1 MFVDI
6 AEKKWENCVRGFMK
20 KLLGILVL
28 GLLWCNIS
36 FAGNIAH
43 CNATRSANTDNTK
56 WICNDDNTFTVNEN
70 ISATKA
76 WAVVTSAANNADRV
90 KIHNYGTI
98 RSTQSTASSINAGG
112 SDLNEIYNYAS
123 GIIRSGNAPINVAGA
138 TNITIDN
145 AGTVNS
151 DNAKA
156 IHSTGTNTNITN
168 SGRIIATTLS
178 AILVEGTEAT
188 VTNSGMINV
197 STLGTNYAIKSSG
210 DDFTLDNN
218 DGGTVQAPNYSVNL
232 SGGSAIITNSGN
244 IYGTTQRAI
253 VLNSTGTKITNES
266 GGTIQAGASGWDAN
280 DKLAVDVVSSATN
293 LTLDNYGTIT
303 SGINTIKTA
312 STGMTITN
320 YSGGTISAQTDG
332 SGYKAIFVDG
342 NDNTIK
348 NYGTISGAGDSNS
361 INVDSGIT
369 GTNIVLGGSPTFTGE
384 IDLEDTATT
393 ITLSCDLSKD
403 IDLEVE
409 GKTGMTITNNLC
421 GNDTYEILDS
431 SKNADGDNSED
442 NGYVRIDE
450 GLEVVSNNTSYRSE
464 NVLTKLKGLFS
475 AANYIDGVEP
485 EDKFF
490 RIFYSNVKREN
501 MYKGSM
507 AGVVGQL
514 SPINWGNVTSNVFL
528 GYSKHHGD
536 FDNGEFLGGGNFA
549 LGLKNVFTKN
559 GMKVSFSPMIGLND
573 LDVTDYDSDSTAK
586 VKTNLLSEFLAVN
599 GKIDKEIKTSEAG
612 SLNLSFQSTLGLQR
626 FPDYLSSFS
635 DGDLSVDEAIEQVL
649 SGGFEVKYNEELGKG
664 FIIRPYVGVSLNHNL
679 NNNIDIVKDD
689 DSKPASP
696 ADSVTSGYYAGL
708 TLNKKAKDINF
719 DLDLMYGNED
729 GLINQ
734 IAAVSFTKTFGK
746 VKVKTAKLEE
756 KSDTLK
762 VDKSSTTQDFD
773 KDLKELEE
781 LRKANEALKAQN
793 EALKVQNEKLK
804 LLAQKTLEENQ
815 ASKKLIV
822 ELLKEN
828 EKIKLEKQMM
838 TNQILESENKDLL
851 EQLEGSNEGN
861 KPPVKFLIIFAIIF
875 MFATIGL
882 TSVVASI
889 YNRIM
894 YRPIKA

>member
-1 MFVDI
+1 M
-6 AEKKWENCVRGFMK
+6 
-20 KLLGILVL
+20 
-28 GLLWCNIS
+28 LWCNIS

-188 VTNSGMINV
+188 VTNSGTIKV

-442 NGYVRIDE
+442 DGYVRIDE
-450 GLEVVSNNTSYRSE
+450 GLEVVSNNASYRSE

-490 RIFYSNVKREN
+490 RLFYSNVKREN

-586 VKTNLLSEFLAVN
+586 VKTNLLSEFLAIN

-612 SLNLSFQSTLGLQR
+612 SLNLSVQSTLGLQR

-804 LLAQKTLEENQ
+804 LLAQKTLEENK
-815 ASKKLIV
+815 ASKELIM

>member
-1 MFVDI
+1 
-6 AEKKWENCVRGFMK
+6 MK

-188 VTNSGMINV
+188 VTNSGTISV

-442 NGYVRIDE
+442 DGYVRIDE
-450 GLEVVSNNTSYRSE
+450 GLEVVSNNASYRSE

-804 LLAQKTLEENQ
+804 LLAQKTLEENK
-815 ASKKLIV
+815 ASKELIM

>member
-1 MFVDI
+1 
-6 AEKKWENCVRGFMK
+6 MK

-442 NGYVRIDE
+442 DGYVRIDE
-450 GLEVVSNNTSYRSE
+450 GLEVVSNNASYRSE

-804 LLAQKTLEENQ
+804 LLAQKTLEENK
-815 ASKKLIV
+815 ASKELIM

>member
-804 LLAQKTLEENQ
+804 LLAQKTLEENK
-815 ASKKLIV
+815 ASKELIM

>member
-188 VTNSGMINV
+188 VTNSGTIKV

-536 FDNGEFLGGGNFA
+536 FDNGEFLGGDNFA

-612 SLNLSFQSTLGLQR
+612 SLNLSVQSTLGLQR

-649 SGGFEVKYNEELGKG
+649 SGGFEVKYNEALGKG

-679 NNNIDIVKDD
+679 NNNIDMVKDD

-708 TLNKKAKDINF
+708 TLNKEAKDISF

-746 VKVKTAKLEE
+746 VKTAKLDK

-762 VDKSSTTQDFD
+762 VDKSSTTQDYD
-773 KDLKELEE
+773 KDLTELEE
-781 LRKANEALKAQN
+781 LRKANETLKAQN
-793 EALKVQNEKLK
+793 EALKAQNEKLK

-815 ASKKLIV
+815 ASKKLII

-838 TNQILESENKDLL
+838 TNQILESENKELL
-851 EQLEGSNEGN
+851 EQLKGSNEGN
-861 KPPVKFLIIFAIIF
+861 KPPVKFLIIFATIF
-875 MFATIGL
+875 VLATIGL
-882 TSVVASI
+882 TTIVASM

-894 YRPIKA
+894 YRPARA

>member
-1 MFVDI
+1 
-6 AEKKWENCVRGFMK
+6 MK

-28 GLLWCNIS
+28 SAGIVLTIPNLT
-36 FAGNIAH
+36 FAG
-43 CNATRSANTDNTK
+43 CNTVISADATASLYTCNHNHTFDNTGGYTLTK
-56 WICNDDNTFTVNEN
+56 SGTIISTVN
-70 ISATKA
+70 K
-76 WAVVTSAANNADRV
+76 SAADVIILNSGTIQATGTNKSVIKGANSSGLTVTNNADAV
-90 KIHNYGTI
+90 IEGTFKTLSI
-98 RSTQSTASSINAGG
+98 SSGTSA
-112 SDLNEIYNYAS
+112 EI
-123 GIIRSGNAPINVAGA
+123 
-138 TNITIDN
+138 TN
-145 AGTVNS
+145 AGT
-151 DNAKA
+151 
-156 IHSTGTNTNITN
+156 ITSTGTSGTYAIHATGTSPQLINSATGTIEATSYGVNFEGASSTITN
-168 SGRIIATTLS
+168 SGEIS
-178 AILVEGTEAT
+178 
-188 VTNSGMINV
+188 
-197 STLGTNYAIKSSG
+197 
-210 DDFTLDNN
+210 
-218 DGGTVQAPNYSVNL
+218 
-232 SGGSAIITNSGN
+232 
-244 IYGTTQRAI
+244 GTTARAI
-253 VLNSTGTKITNES
+253 NIAGSSSTITNES
-266 GGTIQAGASGWDAN
+266 GGTIQAGASTWDE
-280 DKLAVDVVSSATN
+280 DDLLAILISADATN
-293 LTLDNYGTIT
+293 LTLKNSGTIT
-303 SGINTIKTA
+303 SGTDTIKTV
-312 STGMTITN
+312 STGMTLTN
-320 YSGGTISAQTDG
+320 YSGGTISAQADA
-332 SGYKAIFVDG
+332 SGLKAIFVDG
-342 NDNTIK
+342 NNNTIK
-348 NYGTISGAGDSNS
+348 NYGTISGAGDTAS
-361 INVDSGIT
+361 INVNSGIT

-384 IDLEDTATT
+384 IDLESTATT

-403 IDLEVE
+403 IDLEVAS
-409 GKTGMTITNNLC
+409 KTNMTVTDNLC

-431 SKNADGDNSED
+431 SKSADADNSET
-442 NGYVRIDE
+442 NGYIRIDE
-450 GLEVVSNNTSYRSE
+450 GLEVVSNNASYRSE

-490 RIFYSNVKREN
+490 RIFYNNVKREN

-514 SPINWGNVTSNVFL
+514 SPINWGNITSNVFL

-586 VKTNLLSEFLAVN
+586 VKTNLLSEFLAIN

-612 SLNLSFQSTLGLQR
+612 SLNLSVQSTLGLQR

-679 NNNIDIVKDD
+679 NDNIDIVKDD

-708 TLNKKAKDINF
+708 TLNKKAKDISF

-734 IAAVSFTKTFGK
+734 IAAVSFTKTFGQ
-746 VKVKTAKLEE
+746 VKTAKLEK

-762 VDKSSTTQDFD
+762 VDKSSTTQDYD
-773 KDLKELEE
+773 KDLTELGK

-793 EALKVQNEKLK
+793 EALKTQNEKLK

-815 ASKKLIV
+815 ASKKLII

-838 TNQILESENKDLL
+838 TNQILESENKELL
-851 EQLEGSNEGN
+851 EQLKGSNEGN
-861 KPPVKFLIIFAIIF
+861 KPPIKFLVI
-875 MFATIGL
+875 FATIFVLVVSGL
-882 TSVVASI
+882 TSLSASI
-889 YNRIM
+889 YNRIIL
-894 YRPIKA
+894 RPARA